1 MDQHMKLGLIGKNI
15 SYSFSKNYFE
25 SKFKKLFLKNHSYVI
40 YDLNDLAEVDQVFKN
55 QNLTGL
61 NVTIPFKEK
70 IIPYLDE
77 LSDEAKK
84 IGAVNTIVIK
94 NNIKKGFNTD
104 AFGFEKMLFL
114 HKKDHQNSALI
125 LGDGG
130 AAKAVKYVLNK
141 YGIPHQTV
149 TRNGLLKFENL
160 TEEMVRQNPLVIQC
174 TPVGTF
180 PNVKDCLDFP
190 FAGVTDQ
197 HLVIDLIYNPD
208 YTSFLKLSA
217 EKGAKTANGFY
228 MLEQQ
233 AEKAWEIW
241 NVQEK

>member
-1 MDQHMKLGLIGKNI
+1 MDQHIKLGLIGKNI

-25 SKFKKLFLKNHSYVI
+25 TKFKKLFLKNHTYSI
-40 YDLNDLAEVDQVFKN
+40 CDLNEITEVDQVFKN

-77 LSDEAKK
+77 LSDEAQK
-84 IGAVNTIVIK
+84 IGAVNTILIK
-94 NNIKKGFNTD
+94 DNIKKGFNTD
-104 AFGFEKMLFL
+104 AFGFEKTLML
-114 HKKDHQNSALI
+114 HKKDHHQSALI

-130 AAKAVKYVLNK
+130 AAKAVKYILEK
-141 YGIPHQTV
+141 HEIAYQTV
-149 TRNGLLKFENL
+149 TRSGELNFENL
-160 TEEMVRQNPLVIQC
+160 TEETVANHTLIVQC

-180 PNVKDCLDFP
+180 PNVEDCLDFP
-190 FAGVTDQ
+190 FAGLTSQ
-197 HLVIDLIYNPD
+197 HLIIDLIYNPD
-208 YTSFLKLSA
+208 YTSFIKMAS
-217 EKGAKTANGFY
+217 ENDAKTVNGFY

-241 NVQEK
+241 NVQKK